1 MHWMKLN
8 DRRVTILLIAGMSLV
23 TVALV
28 GAALYL
34 FLGGENSPLRRESG
48 ALRAY
53 VQAPPVATVG
63 QETKL
68 VVTVQNASE
77 NYLTIDE
84 IRLPDAVLQAADVAA
99 IVPGTLNHSEYDGET
114 GYQIGFLMAPDDQRQ
129 FEITLIPR
137 QMDDFVGDVRVVAGE
152 QVAASGFRLV
162 FEMPVALAPTQPPT
176 TATPPVTPTFTPT
189 IPPSLTPTATFVA
202 IPYASVVKITGRNKY
217 SSYLKDSWS
226 GSGAIV
232 TSDGLIL
239 TNAHI
244 VSHLMDIRSDFYLIS
259 LTEDPAAPPVDM
271 YYAEPLVIDKDLD
284 LAVMRI
290 ATDLKYRPVNPEE
303 LNLQPVPLGDSSTLK
318 LGDPLVIL
326 GYPGI
331 GGETV
336 TLSRGD
342 VGGFTLSRKL
352 TEPAYIKTSAMISGG
367 TSGGLAL
374 DPFGRLVAIPTQ
386 LGYGQRD
393 GDLVDCRVAADTN
406 KDGNIDYR
414 DACIPVGGF
423 INALR
428 PVNLAKPLIERA
440 MGIAVT
446 LGTPYPY
453 PYPSPQP

>member
-1 MHWMKLN
+1 MKLN
-8 DRRVTILLIAGMSLV
+8 DRRTTVLLIVGMSVVTI
-23 TVALV
+23 ALV
-28 GAALYL
+28 GAALFL
-34 FLGGENSPLRRESG
+34 FLGGADAPLRGESG

-68 VVTVQNASE
+68 VITVQNDSE
-77 NYLTIDE
+77 NYLSIDE

-99 IVPGTLNHSEYDGET
+99 IVPGTLNHTEYEGET
-114 GYQIGFLMAPDDQRQ
+114 GYQIGFLMAPEDQRQ

-137 QMDDFVGDVRVVAGE
+137 QMDDFVGDVRVMAGE

-162 FEMPVALAPTQPPT
+162 FEMPVAQAPTLPP
-176 TATPPVTPTFTPT
+176 ATDTPLVTPSLTPTLPPTFTPT
-189 IPPSLTPTATFVA
+189 ATIVA

-226 GSGAIV
+226 GSGAII
-232 TSDGLIL
+232 SPDGLIL

-244 VSHLMDIRSDFYLIS
+244 ITQLMDIRSDYYLIS

-271 YYAEPLVIDKDLD
+271 YYAEPLVIDKDID

-303 LNLQPVPLGDSSTLK
+303 LNLQSVPLGDSSALQ

-342 VGGFTLSRKL
+342 VGGFTLSSKL

-374 DPFGRLVAIPTQ
+374 DQYGRLVAIPTQ
-386 LGYGQRD
+386 LGYGQRE
-393 GDLVDCRVAADTN
+393 GNLVDCRVAADTN
-406 KDGNIDYR
+406 NDGRIDYR

-423 INALR
+423 VNALR

-440 MGIAVT
+440 MGISVT
-446 LGTPYPY
+446 SSGTPYPY
-453 PYPSPQP
+453 PDPSPQP